1 MGNIGKIEFL
11 DLWTERI
18 HITITRSNSSQEEGD
33 KLDAV
38 SLTLRNNTSHETV
51 SDNNWKSQDIIYK

>member
-18 HITITRSNSSQEEGD
+18 HITITRSNSSQRGGRQARCGFFDVE
-33 KLDAV
+33 KQHI
-38 SLTLRNNTSHETV
+38 T
-51 SDNNWKSQDIIYK
+51 